1 MLNPTT
7 VTDRYWL
14 REVLPV
20 DEVNNPGKWLLFFPP
35 DRVDDGW
42 EEIRQ
47 MFLDGELP
55 GVIQVKVSTAKPSN
69 RKSGTDYVGCLHCNH
84 SSDDRGIKDIGRA
97 ILERTGYVEKPY
109 IYYKSDEQTEAGTR
123 ATRGRKSVNHL
134 YKLPTV
140 TLYNADFG
148 FV

>member
-47 MFLDGELP
+47 MFLDGE
-55 GVIQVKVSTAKPSN
+55 
-69 RKSGTDYVGCLHCNH
+69 R
-84 SSDDRGIKDIGRA
+84 IKENVV
-97 ILERTGYVEKPY
+97 LW
-109 IYYKSDEQTEAGTR
+109 TEAQ
-123 ATRGRKSVNHL
+123 ALSHL
-134 YKLPTV
+134 AQIVLDVMAVDDGIARRRLDKT
-140 TLYNADFG
+140 
-148 FV
+148 